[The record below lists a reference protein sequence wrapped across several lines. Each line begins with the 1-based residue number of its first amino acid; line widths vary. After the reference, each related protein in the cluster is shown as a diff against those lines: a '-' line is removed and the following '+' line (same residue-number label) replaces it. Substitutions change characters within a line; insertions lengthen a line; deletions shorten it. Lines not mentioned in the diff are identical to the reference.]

1 MMLEDITGCR
11 SVGSV
16 NRTADNRGLAIFGDG
31 TESNP
36 RSGNLHSAVRPD
48 QIPFGPG

>member
-1 MMLEDITGCR
+1 MMLEGIPGCR
-11 SVGSV
+11 SVRSV
-16 NRTADNRGLAIFGDG
+16 NRTADNRGLTIFGDG
-31 TESNP
+31 TDSTP